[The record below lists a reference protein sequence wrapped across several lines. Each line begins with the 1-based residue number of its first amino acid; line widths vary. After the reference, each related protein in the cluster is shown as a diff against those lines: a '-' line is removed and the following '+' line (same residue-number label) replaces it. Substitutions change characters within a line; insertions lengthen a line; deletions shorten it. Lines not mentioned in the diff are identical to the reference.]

1 MSWHGLFVCNE
12 SPFCLSHSRM
22 RPVIRFAVVLVVG
35 LALVAAI
42 ASILFNKTAH
52 SWFEND
58 VRLRAEIAVKGARQA
73 FVERWNDRK
82 RLESLLT
89 DMTHDER
96 ILAAAACSSAPES
109 LPGGDVYVSAIP
121 ILDEDQVLGFVV
133 LVHDLSFIAR
143 REARTREFLFV
154 MF

>member
-96 ILAAAACSSAPES
+96 ILAAAACSS
-109 LPGGDVYVSAIP
+109 
-121 ILDEDQVLGFVV
+121 
-133 LVHDLSFIAR
+133 DLSFVAKTDSYP
-143 REARTREFLFV
+143 RELACRTVGPRV
-154 MF
+154 YVAD